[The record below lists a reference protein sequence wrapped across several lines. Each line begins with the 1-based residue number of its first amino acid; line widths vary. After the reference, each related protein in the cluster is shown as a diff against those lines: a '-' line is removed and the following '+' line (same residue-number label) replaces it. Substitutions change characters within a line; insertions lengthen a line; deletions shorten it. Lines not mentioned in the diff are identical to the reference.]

1 MGHLNNLYLTCT
13 IDRVLMCSFLCILLV
28 KMYKSIDQF
37 SPDSKTVKLD
47 ELVRKYETDD
57 GLIMKSEN
65 GSVQYGH
72 QRANSLYRF
81 DQFYKHYMRHLIDE
95 MEREDESSKNITNT
109 SGRMNNTTLP
119 FCVSMD
125 RTLLFDDTDET
136 KEFELDDRFMFKL
149 MS

>member
-1 MGHLNNLYLTCT
+1 MF
-13 IDRVLMCSFLCILLV
+13 SFMCILLL

-47 ELVRKYETDD
+47 ELVSKYETND
-57 GLIMKSEN
+57 GLIMSKESE
-65 GSVQYGH
+65 SAQYGH

-125 RTLLFDDTDET
+125 RTLLFDDDNET